1 MARAAG
7 RQAIK
12 PARRKV
18 AGTSRKAVPTATAE
32 AATPAPE
39 SPPAPAS
46 PAASALCPTPER
58 GPWAA
63 ADAAVVGVAHL
74 RAAPPTPC
82 QDAALAEAGPRPIA
96 LVCDGAGSA
105 PVSHLGATAVGI
117 AIRRLCRTLEY
128 DIAAALDHPDTSP
141 GSAGLLARRIVAHAQ
156 GTLEDLAARDTR
168 DVGDFRCT
176 LLVWIAGRQR
186 SLWVKVGDGALIYQS
201 SAKIACIG
209 PVGKG
214 EFANQTCFISP
225 RLEESQWA
233 WGEIDAREITG
244 LAAMS
249 DGAAERLVASD
260 ATRVAPA
267 LGKLLCAVADGSAGR
282 RDLFGVLAEAAFWRG
297 TTGDD
302 KSLALLART

>member
-1 MARAAG
+1 
-7 RQAIK
+7 
-12 PARRKV
+12 
-18 AGTSRKAVPTATAE
+18 
-32 AATPAPE
+32 
-39 SPPAPAS
+39 
-46 PAASALCPTPER
+46 
-58 GPWAA
+58 
-63 ADAAVVGVAHL
+63 
-74 RAAPPTPC
+74 
-82 QDAALAEAGPRPIA
+82 
-96 LVCDGAGSA
+96 
-105 PVSHLGATAVGI
+105 
-117 AIRRLCRTLEY
+117 LCRTLEY

-156 GTLEDLAARDTR
+156 GTLEDLAARDAR

-176 LLVWIAGRQR
+176 LLAWIAGRQR